1 MDGYTVGSTGLVPE
15 YINRILGLGRNYTFT
30 TETSE
35 ILKQYQKAYY
45 NSYPEI
51 TEDTDTSSSTTETS
65 DQEEIYIVA
74 NGIADIYTLPILCE
88 IQLDPDNAYTIA
100 TAQFAM
106 NVLDD
111 KGDLMVTGYYD
122 NYPLELPENDEST
135 TYGSGGDWVFTID
148 NSDPS
153 NPTISS
159 ICPSVSH
166 TKSAIWNFQ
175 LKYKIGT
182 TGTVYNITGSFQT
195 ENDLNNACT
204 TWENSWAKDD
214 QGNPIR
220 IPATV
225 NGVLMQS
232 GGFYKI
238 ESDNHIEALVH
249 VQDSSSGLYYQ
260 HIKVSIPEE
269 MLHTPTGYV
278 DIPTWNK
285 MRTVYGA
292 GGI

>member
-15 YINRILGLGRNYTFT
+15 YINRVLGLGRNDTFT

-35 ILKQYQKAYY
+35 ILKQYQRAYY

-51 TEDTDTSSSTTETS
+51 TEDTDTSSSATETS

-153 NPTISS
+153 NPIISS
-159 ICPSVSH
+159 ICPSFSH
-166 TKSAIWNFQ
+166 TKAAIWNFQ

-182 TGTVYNITGSFQT
+182 SGAVYNVTGSFQT

-220 IPATV
+220 VPATV
-225 NGVLMQS
+225 NGVLMKS
-232 GGFYKI
+232 GGFYKV

-249 VQDSSSGLYYQ
+249 IQDSSSGLYYQ